1 MNWASLRL
9 LYIHEM
15 RMVLRSPRTIVISL
29 VLPAVLMPLM
39 ISGSRYIQERQTVHI
54 DETTFQYAVV
64 GSWADETR
72 RLINIYK
79 KTAEFSG
86 FDIQ

>member
-29 VLPAVLMPLM
+29 LLPAVLMPLM
-39 ISGSRYIQERQTVHI
+39 ITGSR
-54 DETTFQYAVV
+54 
-64 GSWADETR
+64 
-72 RLINIYK
+72 
-79 KTAEFSG
+79 
-86 FDIQ
+86 